1 MGDVVHSALS
11 RPGNVIFPTNF
22 PYVRDLVAAGGRCV
36 RQPSG
41 HLIFYDRAGRRF
53 LATDPD
59 GNPLHECEWE
69 TTPAG
74 HARLV
79 RARFRLDW
87 EQWVGLKPAALVNAT
102 TLDLSRKPG
111 WERLR
116 ADDLRRMAAQ
126 VLGVPLEEVR
136 FFYGDED
143 LVVDARGL
151 ATIRHK
157 KDAFYVLD
165 SGSFDHARFMSC
177 MGVMH
182 WDRIDFLPVVELF
195 QSLLPGTGSAALEFI
210 RGLYDDQNEGRP
222 NPLALRYRGI
232 PTYPSEAA
240 FRLFGGFF
248 TPSAPGGQDPFS
260 LFMNPSRSHEVTWL
274 PTPDP
279 PRRYFDPAHR
289 LCVTVKG
296 ETIHKAT
303 LADDPTGLPYVK
315 PPARGFAP
323 YGRSVEV
330 SNGRLILR
338 DGEHRITFPLN
349 PTWGPIRD
357 SAPPPGTES
366 APWGW
371 RDLFQGTPPVVS
383 AAEAFGSV
391 LLYPEDDTEID
402 EAASQPFVTDFLQ
415 DFMEDTQLLASH
427 LAHAVFLLIDN
438 FDAGL
443 SACIKPDR
451 ARCYTVLYRRP
462 ALAQKH
468 AQALWNQAALS
479 GPSLEALRRVAFF
492 PAEACRKAAY
502 AKQYDVIYHW
512 IPFADFDRPAALSDT
527 IRCLAE
533 ALAPGGLVF
542 VAGPPTVG
550 RLVRTYAL
558 ELLREDPVETLPTFQ
573 MHRTILPMARLKPGL
588 TLVQA
593 KKSYAGTSVR
603 P

>member
-1 MGDVVHSALS
+1 MDDVVHSALT
-11 RPGNVIFPTNF
+11 RPGNVVFPANF
-22 PYVRDLVAAGGRCV
+22 PYVQDLVAAGGHCV
-36 RQPSG
+36 RRPSG
-41 HLIFYDRAGRRF
+41 HLIFYDRTGRRF
-53 LATDPD
+53 LATDPE

-69 TTPAG
+69 PSSAG
-74 HARLV
+74 NVRLV

-126 VLGVPLEEVR
+126 ALGVPVEEVR
-136 FFYGDED
+136 FFYGDDD
-143 LVVDARGL
+143 LVVDMRGL

-157 KDAFYVLD
+157 KDVFYVLEGGD
-165 SGSFDHARFMSC
+165 FDHARFMSC
-177 MGVMH
+177 MGAMH

-222 NPLALRYRGI
+222 TPLALRYRGI

-240 FRLFGGFF
+240 FRLFSGFF
-248 TPSAPGGQDPFS
+248 TPSAPGGQDPFP

-279 PRRYFDPAHR
+279 PRRYFDPARR

-296 ETIHKAT
+296 ETIDKVT
-303 LADDPTGLPYVK
+303 VADDPTGLPYVK
-315 PPARGFAP
+315 PTARGFTP

-330 SNGRLILR
+330 SNGMLLLR
-338 DGEHRITFPLN
+338 DGARQTTFPLN
-349 PTWGPIRD
+349 SAWGPIRD
-357 SAPPPGTES
+357 FTLPPRTEP

-371 RDLFQGTPPVVS
+371 RDLFQGSPPVVS

-391 LLYPEDDTEID
+391 LLYPEDQTEID

-415 DFMEDTQLLASH
+415 DCMEDTPLLASR
-427 LAHAVFLLIDN
+427 LTHAVSLLIDN
-438 FDAGL
+438 LDAGL

-451 ARCYTVLYRRP
+451 ARRYTVLYCRP

-468 AQALWNQAALS
+468 AQILWNQAVSS
-479 GPSLEALRRVAFF
+479 GPSLEALRQVAFF

-512 IPFADFDRPAALSDT
+512 IPFADFDRSAALSDA

-533 ALAPGGLVF
+533 ALTPGGLVF
-542 VAGPPTVG
+542 VAGPPTVS
-550 RLVRTYAL
+550 RLMRTHAL
-558 ELLREDPVETLPTFQ
+558 ELLREDPVETLPTFR

-593 KKSYAGTSVR
+593 RKG
-603 P
+603 